1 MAASRRSILV
11 SLLAED
17 QEFQRLQADDARA
30 TASRSGLDA
39 EVLFADNSAILQIQ
53 QLYRAIHRPIEARP
67 AAIVVETVVGE
78 GLERVAH
85 AAVEAGIGWILVN
98 RRVAYLDDLRRGHP
112 ELPISLVSTDQVE
125 VGRLQARQ
133 FRSLLASDS
142 GLVLYL
148 QGPADTSVAQERRQG
163 ATEGL
168 AGTQIELRALDGDW
182 TEASGERA
190 IERWLR
196 LKTSDGVRPDVLGC
210 QNDAMAVGAGRAL
223 EASSARPDLAR
234 LPRTGCDGLL
244 EGGRRLVDLR
254 KLAATVIT
262 PSNTGPAV
270 ELVARA
276 LKAGHPAAAEVMLA
290 PTSYPTLEEMAQRQ
304 AARRDYR
311 PRG

>member
-11 SLLAED
+11 SLLAQD

-30 TASRSGLDA
+30 ASARAGLEA
-39 EVLFADNSAILQIQ
+39 EVVFADNSAILQIQ
-53 QLYRAIHRPIEARP
+53 QLYRAIHRSAEARP

-85 AAVEAGIGWILVN
+85 AAVEAGIGWVLIN
-98 RRVAYLDDLRRGHP
+98 RRVAYLDDLRRRHP
-112 ELPISLVSTDQVE
+112 ELPISAVGTDQVE

-133 FRSLLASDS
+133 FRSLLASDC

-148 QGPADTSVAQERRQG
+148 QGPADTSAAQERRQG

-168 AGTQIELRALDGDW
+168 AGTRVELRVLDGDW

-190 IERWLR
+190 LERWLR
-196 LKTSDGVRPDVLGC
+196 LKTSESVRPDILGC

-223 EASSARPDLAR
+223 EAASARPELAR
-234 LPRTGCDGLL
+234 LPRTGCDGLPD
-244 EGGRRLVDLR
+244 GGRRLVDVR

-262 PSNTGPAV
+262 PSNTGPAID
-270 ELVARA
+270 LVARA
-276 LKAGHPAAAEVMLA
+276 LKGAQPAPAEVMLA
-290 PTSYPTLEEMAQRQ
+290 PASYPTLEEL
-304 AARRDYR
+304 ARRR
-311 PRG
+311 R

>member
-1 MAASRRSILV
+1 MAATRRSVLV
-11 SLLAED
+11 SLLAQD

-30 TASRSGLDA
+30 AAARAGLEA
-39 EVLFADNSAILQIQ
+39 EVVFADNSAILQIQ
-53 QLYRAIHRPIEARP
+53 QLYRAIHRPAEARP
-67 AAIVVETVVGE
+67 AVIVVETVVGE

-85 AAVEAGIGWILVN
+85 AAVEAGIGWILIN
-98 RRVAYLDDLRRGHP
+98 RRVAYLEELRRRHP
-112 ELPISLVSTDQVE
+112 QLPISMVGTDQIE

-133 FRSLLASDS
+133 FRTLLAADC

-163 ATEGL
+163 AAEGL
-168 AGTQIELRALDGDW
+168 AGSRIELRALDGDW

-196 LKTSDGVRPDVLGC
+196 LKTSEGVRPDLLGC

-223 EASSARPDLAR
+223 EAASARSDLAR
-234 LPRTGCDGLL
+234 LPRTGCDGLPD
-244 EGGRRLVDLR
+244 GGRRLVDMR

-270 ELVARA
+270 DLVARA
-276 LKAGHPAAAEVMLA
+276 LKGAQAPPEVMLT
-290 PTSYPTLEEMAQRQ
+290 PVSYPTLEELAK
-304 AARRDYR
+304 RRR
-311 PRG
+311 